1 MSLDIY
7 LKCKCCKLAVHDQ
20 STTHN
25 LTTMAEAVGLYEP
38 LWHPERLNII
48 KAKELI
54 KPLKKGIRELKF
66 NPAKFKKLEP
76 DNKWGTY
83 DDFVPW
89 LVELFKACV
98 RYPNTIIKVSV

>member
-1 MSLDIY
+1 MSFDIY

-38 LWHPERLNII
+38 LWHPERLNIV

-54 KPLKKGIRELKF
+54 KPLTLVEILENKFLKF
-66 NPAKFKKLEP
+66 IHIFS
-76 DNKWGTY
+76 
-83 DDFVPW
+83 FI
-89 LVELFKACV
+89 F
-98 RYPNTIIKVSV
+98 